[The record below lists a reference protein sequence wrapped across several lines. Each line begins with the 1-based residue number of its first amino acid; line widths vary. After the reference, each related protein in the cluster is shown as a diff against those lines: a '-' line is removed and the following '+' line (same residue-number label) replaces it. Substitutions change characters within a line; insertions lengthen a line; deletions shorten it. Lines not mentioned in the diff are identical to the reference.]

1 MAELPSTTKRPF
13 ADHKE
18 SGSAPGG
25 TKRRRLESFAQVCS
39 SSFYFDTLLEGGA
52 LGCFFEAA

>member
-18 SGSAPGG
+18 SDSAPGS
-25 TKRRRLESFAQVCS
+25 TKRCRLESFAQVCS
-39 SSFYFDTLLEGGA
+39 MSVLF
-52 LGCFFEAA
+52 